1 MEGAFKRRSGKA
13 ALMRTARELC
23 EREGGR
29 LIVIDEGKVVSACE
43 WRDAGA
49 EDPEAS
55 GHWQRVHLNPRDFKD
70 AA

>member
-1 MEGAFKRRSGKA
+1 
-13 ALMRTARELC
+13 MRTARELC